1 MIPAPTT
8 SAVDGVGGEAVV
20 TKATWRVND
29 GEGMH
34 EESHHLRLRRRISAA
49 DLRHRAPRVQ
59 PGSARLR
66 AVARRRTIPAPL
78 LVLLAISSV
87 QTGAAIARTLF
98 DDLGVAG
105 TAFLRLV
112 VAAAILLVVLRPPIR
127 SWTRRQWGAAVMLGG
142 FLAGMNLVFYFALDL
157 IPLGVAVTVEF
168 TGPLL
173 LALVQTR
180 RAVDFGF
187 ALLAGAGVAL
197 LGLSSATGSIEPLGL
212 LLAFTAGLFWAG
224 YIVSSARVGRLLPG
238 VDGLAVA
245 LAVAAVLVAPFGA
258 GESSAVIDQPGLL
271 VGVVTVALMSSIIP
285 YGLELVALR
294 RIPTRVFG
302 VLMSVQPAAAAI
314 SGWFILDQAL
324 RPAELAALVMVSLAS
339 VGITL
344 AARPQDSRDEPG
356 PGPIG

>member
-1 MIPAPTT
+1 
-8 SAVDGVGGEAVV
+8 
-20 TKATWRVND
+20 
-29 GEGMH
+29 
-34 EESHHLRLRRRISAA
+34 
-49 DLRHRAPRVQ
+49 
-59 PGSARLR
+59 
-66 AVARRRTIPAPL
+66 
-78 LVLLAISSV
+78 VLLAISSV

-105 TAFLRLV
+105 TALVRLL
-112 VAAAILLVVLRPPIR
+112 VAAVILLAVLRPAVR
-127 SWTRRQWGAAVMLGG
+127 TWSRRQWGSAATLG
-142 FLAGMNLVFYFALDL
+142 LAMAGMNLVFYYSLDL

-180 RAVDFGF
+180 RAVDFAF

-197 LGLSSATGSIEPLGL
+197 LGLGAASGSIAPLGL
-212 LLAFTAGLFWAG
+212 VLAFTAGLFWAG

-245 LAVAAVLVAPFGA
+245 MAFAAVLVLPLGA
-258 GESSAVIDQPGLL
+258 RQAGAVFDQPSLL
-271 VGVVTVALMSSIIP
+271 VGVLAVALMSSIIP

-302 VLMSVQPAAAAI
+302 VLMSLQPAAAAI
-314 SGWFILDQAL
+314 SGLVILDQAL
-324 RPAELAALVMVSLAS
+324 AARELAALVMVSLAS

-344 AARPQDSRDEPG
+344 AAGPKDSRDQRG
-356 PGPIG
+356 AGPIG

>member
-1 MIPAPTT
+1 
-8 SAVDGVGGEAVV
+8 
-20 TKATWRVND
+20 
-29 GEGMH
+29 
-34 EESHHLRLRRRISAA
+34 
-49 DLRHRAPRVQ
+49 
-59 PGSARLR
+59 
-66 AVARRRTIPAPL
+66 
-78 LVLLAISSV
+78 
-87 QTGAAIARTLF
+87 
-98 DDLGVAG
+98 
-105 TAFLRLV
+105 
-112 VAAAILLVVLRPPIR
+112 
-127 SWTRRQWGAAVMLGG
+127 MLGG